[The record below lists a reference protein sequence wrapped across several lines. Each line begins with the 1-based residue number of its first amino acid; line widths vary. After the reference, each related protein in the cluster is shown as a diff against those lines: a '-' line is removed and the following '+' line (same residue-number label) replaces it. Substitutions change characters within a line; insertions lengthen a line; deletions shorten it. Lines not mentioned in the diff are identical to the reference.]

1 MRKTNKNLQKDE
13 IVLSKLQR
21 QGHWSSTHT
30 LKLEKGQPIEFE
42 GIYFFW
48 FDKFVKFI
56 QGKFRWGTDRLW
68 LVGKFEAN
76 IPFVAY
82 LNTRVPATHISF

>member
-1 MRKTNKNLQKDE
+1 MRMRKTNKNLQNDE

-42 GIYFFW
+42 GINFFLIGQNCKIYPW
-48 FDKFVKFI
+48 
-56 QGKFRWGTDRLW
+56 Q
-68 LVGKFEAN
+68 
-76 IPFVAY
+76 
-82 LNTRVPATHISF
+82 ISVRY